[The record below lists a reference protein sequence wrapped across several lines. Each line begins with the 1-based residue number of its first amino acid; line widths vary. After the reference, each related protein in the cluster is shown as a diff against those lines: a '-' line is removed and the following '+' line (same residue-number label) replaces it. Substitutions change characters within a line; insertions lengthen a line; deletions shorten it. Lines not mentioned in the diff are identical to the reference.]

1 MVRCELF
8 TVYVLSFFL
17 YRLNVI
23 IIELFI
29 NGMTIWIRIARDLV
43 RNHLVQIC
51 VYRYL
56 ADIPEYWTYIC
67 KLIFGT
73 SMFSAKTSF
82 CPLGLN
88 D

>member
-1 MVRCELF
+1 
-8 TVYVLSFFL
+8 
-17 YRLNVI
+17 
-23 IIELFI
+23 
-29 NGMTIWIRIARDLV
+29 MTIWIRIARDLV

-73 SMFSAKTSF
+73 SMFSAKTSV